1 MENLR
6 SLKNEILKLLV
17 ENRKLDRDVIMQV
30 VKQDE
35 RLANAVLSDFEDYE
49 LAKFTKVNTGICKV
63 LCIQATD
70 KVDNLYYK
78 GGFTK

>member
-17 ENRKLDRDVIMQV
+17 EKRKLDRDVIMQV

-35 RLANAVLSDFEDYE
+35 RLANAVLSDFKVYD
-49 LAKFTKVNTGICKV
+49 LARFTEINQEICKV
-63 LCIQATD
+63 LCITATD
-70 KVDNLYYK
+70 KTDKLYFD
-78 GGFTK
+78 GGFIK